1 MPFLDTA
8 TEAQVFSL
16 KTPQSFFTLFQP
28 LGGTFG
34 PDAEEA
40 KAAIDEELHFATQ
53 SLLNVC
59 VTLNEFPL
67 IRYYNPSH
75 PPLGPLGTPQNGQQ
89 SASSSSSSPSGAAFP
104 GSARMARMRGDSTG
118 PSSMPSS
125 GSGDHFTKRLALR
138 LQAAIDA
145 YVKENEPK
153 PEPGRPRGMLFITD
167 RSMDTVAPFLHEFS
181 YQAMCNDLLPI
192 TEGNKYKYSF
202 YNAEGQREDKEALL
216 TDDDAVWQG
225 IRHLHIVEAIDKLS
239 RDFKSH
245 AGEAGQFTDNASS
258 LNDMRDMLAS
268 LPQMQEMKDKLSLHL
283 TMAQNCM
290 NQFEKTRLPAQ
301 AMVEQ
306 NCATRTTP
314 EGQKPRTL
322 VEEMVPLLDAA
333 DVSNAD
339 KVRVI
344 ALYIM
349 YSDGVPDEDRRRLFQ
364 HARLGLAEMEAV
376 NNLVHLGARV
386 VKDPMNSGWDAWFKK
401 GKRKQISGEN
411 EYELSRY
418 QPLVKLMLE
427 DHFAGKL
434 ETATYPYVR
443 DGPPESSAGMSG
455 MVGGASG
462 LVSSAIGGKDSPIRM
477 MSGSS
482 TTSNRS
488 QPSSLRSAKPTW
500 HQKGRAGGTGTSISS
515 TTSTSI
521 QDRGGGNRQ
530 RVIVFVAGGMTF
542 SEVRST
548 YQVSERLAKD
558 VYIGSSHVFT
568 PGMFIDNLK
577 HFGKAKSRTSART
590 HDHDHLPSGATHLSA
605 PVNEISGIRSLA
617 AKARGSSNQSS
628 HAAHHQ
634 HPQHHHHHQ
643 QQQQQHYD
651 NDLQASQQLYDR
663 RFNTSEPQ
671 YPTQQHNTPNQASL
685 PANGGGNGKYHPSG
699 GHHQQTH
706 LHGSPMDRSASPAPS
721 NASDASKIKEK
732 SRLKSLFS
740 SKK

>member
-1 MPFLDTA
+1 VTA

-16 KTPQSFFTLFQP
+16 KTPHSFFTLFQP

-34 PDAEEA
+34 PDGEEA
-40 KAAIDEELHFATQ
+40 KAAIEEELHFATQ

-75 PPLGPLGTPQNGQQ
+75 PPLGPLGTPQNAQQ
-89 SASSSSSSPSGAAFP
+89 SPSPSSSNAAFP
-104 GSARMARMRGDSTG
+104 GSARMARLRGDSTG
-118 PSSMPSS
+118 PTSMPSS
-125 GSGDHFTKRLALR
+125 GSGDHFTKRLAFR
-138 LQAAIDA
+138 LQTAIDA
-145 YVKENEPK
+145 YVKDNEPK
-153 PEPGRPRGMLFITD
+153 QEPGRPKGILFITD
-167 RSMDTVAPFLHEFS
+167 RTMDTVAPFLHEFS

-290 NQFEKTRLPAQ
+290 NHFEKTRLPAQ

-322 VEEMVPLLDAA
+322 VEEMVPLLDAN

-339 KVRVI
+339 KVRII

-364 HARLGLAEMEAV
+364 HARLGLAEMDAV

-401 GKRKQISGEN
+401 GKRKQVSGEN

-443 DGPPESSAGMSG
+443 DGPPESAVGMSS

-462 LVSSAIGGKDSPIRM
+462 LVSSAIGGKDSPLGRIG
-477 MSGSS
+477 SGNSAAGS
-482 TTSNRS
+482 RP

-500 HQKGRAGGTGTSISS
+500 HQKGRPVAGTSASSS
-515 TTSTSI
+515 TLPTG
-521 QDRGGGNRQ
+521 QERGDGNRQ

-558 VYIGSSHVFT
+558 VYIGSSHIFT

-577 HFGKAKSRTSART
+577 HFGKAKSGGHMSSSTRQT
-590 HDHDHLPSGATHLSA
+590 DHLPSGASHLSA
-605 PVNEISGIRSLA
+605 PVNEVSAIRSLA
-617 AKARGSSNQSS
+617 AKAIGSSHQPSS
-628 HAAHHQ
+628 HISSNLPHSSPTSNAHHN
-634 HPQHHHHHQ
+634 HHHHQ
-643 QQQQQHYD
+643 PTNSHD
-651 NDLQASQQLYDR
+651 NELQASQKLYDR
-663 RFNTSEPQ
+663 RFNSSEPH
-671 YPTQQHNTPNQASL
+671 YSTQSPA
-685 PANGGGNGKYHPSG
+685 PANGSGNGQYQSPANPQ
-699 GHHQQTH
+699 HHQSH
-706 LHGSPMDRSASPAPS
+706 LHHNPMDRSASPAPS
-721 NASDASKIKEK
+721 SASDASKVKEK
-732 SRLKSLFS
+732 NRLKSLFS